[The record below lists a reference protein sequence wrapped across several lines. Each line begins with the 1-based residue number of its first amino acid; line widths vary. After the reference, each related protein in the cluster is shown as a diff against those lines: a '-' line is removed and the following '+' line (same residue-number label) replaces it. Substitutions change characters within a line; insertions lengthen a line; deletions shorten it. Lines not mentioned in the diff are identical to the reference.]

1 MKKLRLKFLTVFVV
15 LLLIEIFIAL
25 FVHDRF
31 IRPYIGDVLVVF
43 VVYSAIRVVIP
54 KRLKFLSLYVF
65 LFATGVELIQLIDIG
80 IDNNEFLRI
89 LLGSTFD
96 FVDILC
102 YGVGCVI
109 LFIFDLI
116 YFRD

>member
-1 MKKLRLKFLTVFVV
+1 MKNIRLKYLVVFLV
-15 LLLIEIFIAL
+15 LLLIEIYIAL

-43 VVYSAIRVVIP
+43 VVYSAVRVVIP
-54 KRLKFLSLYVF
+54 KKVKYLSVYVF
-65 LFATGVELIQLIDIG
+65 MFAAFVEIIQLIDIG
-80 IDNNEFLRI
+80 IENNKFLSI

-102 YGVGCVI
+102 YGIGCII

-116 YFRD
+116 YIRD